1 MRRIGLCGIDGSGK
15 TTVANQ
21 LAKKLFTNKRVW
33 IVWFRWRAF
42 FTYIL
47 YLYSRI
53 RGLTSV
59 RLNPRTGEYDKV
71 HLWYKDPFLR
81 KFYIWFIFIDML
93 LHYIVTILVAKVKQI
108 DILIFDRFFID
119 SFVDVAYEI
128 KNFNSLFKSVIAKIM
143 FSFVNSL
150 NLCIVL
156 DIEPAIAF
164 SRKRDIHDLSE
175 ISIKRKL
182 YLLLARYL
190 NLPVIYNYNI
200 FITLQGIKQLA
211 DKEEVEHCRV

>member
-1 MRRIGLCGIDGSGK
+1 LRKISLCGIDGSGK

-21 LAKKLFTNKRVW
+21 LAKKLFINERVW
-33 IVWFRWRAF
+33 IIWFRWRAF

-71 HLWYKDPFLR
+71 HTWYKDPFLK

-93 LHYIVTILVAKVKQI
+93 LHYLAIILIARMKQI
-108 DILIFDRFFID
+108 DTLIFDRFFID
-119 SFVDVAYEI
+119 SLIDVVYEI
-128 KNFNSLFKSVIAKIM
+128 RGFDLLFKSVIAKIV
-143 FSFVNSL
+143 FSLVKSL
-150 NLCIVL
+150 NLCVVL
-156 DIEPAIAF
+156 DVEPAIAF
-164 SRKRDIHDLSE
+164 SHKRDIHDFSE

-182 YLLLARYL
+182 YLFLARYL
-190 NLPVIYNYNI
+190 NLPVIYSCNI
-200 FITLQGIKQLA
+200 FISLQSIKQLT
-211 DKEEVEHCRV
+211 DKER

>member
-1 MRRIGLCGIDGSGK
+1 LRRIGLCGIDGSGK
-15 TTVANQ
+15 STVANQ
-21 LAKKLFTNKRVW
+21 LAKNLYTNKRVW

-53 RGLTSV
+53 RGLTLV

-81 KFYIWFIFIDML
+81 KFCIWFIFIDML

-108 DILIFDRFFID
+108 NILIFDRFFID
-119 SFVDVAYEI
+119 SFIDVAYEI
-128 KNFNSLFKSVIAKIM
+128 RNFDLLFKSVIARII
-143 FSFVNSL
+143 FSLANSL

-164 SRKRDIHDLSE
+164 SRKKDIHDLSE

-182 YLLLARYL
+182 YLLLAKYL

-200 FITLQGIKQLA
+200 FITLQSIKQLA
-211 DKEEVEHCRV
+211 DKEEVKHYRV

>member
-1 MRRIGLCGIDGSGK
+1 
-15 TTVANQ
+15 
-21 LAKKLFTNKRVW
+21 
-33 IVWFRWRAF
+33 
-42 FTYIL
+42 
-47 YLYSRI
+47 
-53 RGLTSV
+53 
-59 RLNPRTGEYDKV
+59 
-71 HLWYKDPFLR
+71 
-81 KFYIWFIFIDML
+81 ML

-119 SFVDVAYEI
+119 SFIDVVYEI
-128 KNFNSLFKSVIAKIM
+128 KNFNLLFKSVIAKIM

-164 SRKRDIHDLSE
+164 SRKGDIHDLSE

-182 YLLLARYL
+182 YLLLAGYL

-200 FITLQGIKQLA
+200 FITLQSIKQLA
-211 DKEEVEHCRV
+211 DKEEVEYCRV